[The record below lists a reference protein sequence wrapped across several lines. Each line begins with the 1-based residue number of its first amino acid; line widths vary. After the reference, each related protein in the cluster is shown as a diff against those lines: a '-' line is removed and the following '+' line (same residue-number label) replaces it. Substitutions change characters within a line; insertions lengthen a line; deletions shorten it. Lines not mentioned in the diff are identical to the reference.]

1 MIPLRD
7 DNPSRI
13 TPLVTISLVVA
24 CVIVFVWQLS
34 LGGRGDQQATYS
46 LGLIPSVLFGIHHL
60 PPALVLVPPAATIF
74 TSMFLHGGWMHII
87 GNMLYLWIFGDN
99 VEDAMGHAR
108 FLVFYLTC
116 GVAAALTQALL
127 DPQSTL
133 PMVGASGAI
142 SGVLG
147 AYLLLYPWSK
157 VHVFLWIVIFFRIV
171 TVPAWILLGLWFAM
185 QLVSGV
191 SRPAGSP
198 GVAFWA
204 HIGGFVSGL
213 ILVVVLRPAGVPL
226 FLPARS
232 RGFVAISPRAF
243 AGRRT
248 FHRGS
253 VPDTGR
259 PYREPPRPWG

>member
-133 PMVGASGAI
+133 PMLGASGAI

-147 AYLLLYPWSK
+147 AYLLLYPRAR
-157 VHVFLWIVIFFRIV
+157 VLTLVPLGFFSQV
-171 TVPAWILLGLWFAM
+171 VWLPAAFILLLWFGL
-185 QLVSGV
+185 QLLSNLFTRSG
-191 SRPAGSP
+191 SG
-198 GVAFWA
+198 GVAFGA
-204 HIGGFVSGL
+204 HIGGFLAGMLLVGL
-213 ILVVVLRPAGVPL
+213 FKRRGIPL
-226 FLPARS
+226 F
-232 RGFVAISPRAF
+232 SPLG
-243 AGRRT
+243 GR
-248 FHRGS
+248 
-253 VPDTGR
+253 
-259 PYREPPRPWG
+259 

>member
-147 AYLLLYPWSK
+147 AYLLLYPRAR
-157 VHVFLWIVIFFRIV
+157 VLTLVPLGFFSQV
-171 TVPAWILLGLWFAM
+171 VWLPAAFILLLWFGL
-185 QLVSGV
+185 QLLSNLFTRSG
-191 SRPAGSP
+191 SG
-198 GVAFWA
+198 GVAFGA
-204 HIGGFVSGL
+204 HIGGFLAGMLLVGL
-213 ILVVVLRPAGVPL
+213 FKRRGIPL
-226 FLPARS
+226 F
-232 RGFVAISPRAF
+232 SPLG
-243 AGRRT
+243 GR
-248 FHRGS
+248 
-253 VPDTGR
+253 
-259 PYREPPRPWG
+259 